1 MIRCSWMVGLMAA
14 WLLVGVDAASAQG
27 VRFITPLASS
37 PGIGSAGTGTVTVT
51 FDNTALTLTVQ
62 AAFSGLTGNVTAAHI
77 HCCTATPGAGTAGV
91 ATMTPSFAGFP
102 SGVTSGSYQQ
112 TFDLTSSLSYSAA
125 FVTNNGG
132 TVAAARAALFAGL
145 LNGSAYFDIHTPFA
159 PGGEVRA
166 FLPVVYDLSVASAAR
181 VEGNSGSAS
190 LSFTVSLSTSA
201 PSPITVLASTA
212 NGTATAGSDYTAAGP
227 TTITFNPGDTAKTF
241 PVSVLGD
248 AVPEF
253 DETFTVTL
261 SSPAGAVLLAGTATG
276 TILND
281 DGTPQPPVVANDTYT
296 VPANTTLDVAA
307 PDVLGNDQSPAPGLT
322 AALIGAPAH
331 GAVAVQ
337 ANGAFTYTPQSGYI
351 GADAFTYRATNIAG
365 PSSLATVS
373 IAVTAPT
380 GPVPPTALRVV
391 GVSGNVVTF
400 GWNPPTLGAT
410 PVGYQLEGG
419 VTPGGVLGAVALGP
433 APRFSIALPTA
444 TLYIRLRTVSAVG
457 TSVPTADLVVPV
469 NQPLLP
475 SAPANLIGLGS
486 GTAVSLAWRSTF
498 TGGAPLGAVLDVSGA
513 ASTSLSL
520 GPVETFDFPSVPPG
534 TYTFAVRQMNA
545 TGVGPASNPVTLTFP
560 ATCTGAPLPVE
571 NFAAFTV
578 GGRLVLAW
586 DPASTGAAPTTY
598 LVQATGA
605 YTGAVPLAT
614 RGIDVPVAPGSYTLA
629 VRAVNAC
636 GTSASTSPQTV
647 IVP

>member
-1 MIRCSWMVGLMAA
+1 MIRRSWVVGVMAA
-14 WLLVGVDAASAQG
+14 WMLTMPGAASAQRVTFSG
-27 VRFITPLASS
+27 PLVPATGAST
-37 PGIGSAGTGTVTVT
+37 AGTGTVTVIT
-51 FDNTALTLTVQ
+51 DTTLSTLAVQ
-62 AAFSGLTGNVTAAHI
+62 AAFSGLTATATSAHI
-77 HCCTATPGAGTAGV
+77 HCCTATPGVGTAAV
-91 ATMTPSFAGFP
+91 ATMTPTFVGFP
-102 SGVTSGSYQQ
+102 TGVTSGSYLA
-112 TFDLTSSLSYSAA
+112 TFDLTLSSSFNAA

-132 TVAAARAALFAGL
+132 SVAAARAAL
-145 LNGSAYFDIHTPFA
+145 LNGLITGQAYFDIHTVFA

-166 FLPVVYDLSVASAAR
+166 FPATVYELSVANASRA
-181 VEGNSGSAS
+181 EGNSGSAP
-190 LSFTVSLSTSA
+190 LSFTVSLSTAA
-201 PSPITVLASTA
+201 PSPITVSASTA

-227 TTITFNPGDTAKTF
+227 TTITFNPGDTVKTF

-276 TILND
+276 TILNE
-281 DGTPQPPVVANDTYT
+281 DGTPQPPVVLNDAYS
-296 VPANTTLDVAA
+296 VAAYATLDVPA
-307 PDVLGNDQSPAPGLT
+307 PGLLGNDQSPAPGLA
-322 AALIGAPAH
+322 AALVGAPAH
-331 GAVAVQ
+331 GSVTVQ
-337 ANGAFTYTPQSGYI
+337 ANGAFTYTPQPGYI
-351 GADAFTYRATNIAG
+351 GADAFTYRAANIAG

-419 VTPGGVLGAVALGP
+419 VTPGGVLGAVALGT
-433 APRFSIALPTA
+433 APRYSIALPTG

-457 TSVPTADLVVPV
+457 ASVPTADIIVPV
-469 NQPLLP
+469 NQALLP

-498 TGGAPLGAVLDVSGA
+498 TGGAPAGAVLDVSGA
-513 ASTSLSL
+513 AALSLPL
-520 GPVETFDFPSVPPG
+520 GPVDTFDFPGVPPG

-571 NFAAFTV
+571 NFVAFTV

-598 LVQATGA
+598 VVQATGA
-605 YTGAVPLAT
+605 YTGSVPLVA
-614 RGIDVPVAPGSYTLA
+614 RGIDVPVAPGSYTLS
-629 VRAVNAC
+629 VRAANAC
-636 GTSASTSPQTV
+636 GSSAATSPQTV